1 MKMHKRL
8 LNRQNLKRFSHQGFV
23 NSLTSN
29 FISQKCGVQNFS
41 QEKNRNFHAK
51 FNAFLF
57 RIYRPINIQKY
68 NYFPNLQF
76 EFGLPL
82 FFLKMVQKVPEKH
95 RLEIQLQNNAVS
107 FVQFVNRNNYIHNNT
122 QGIQTIQK
130 YQPSI
135 FESEN
140 SVNYFYKSELNLAE
154 PRAWKGQS
162 DSRKQNVPVGI
173 DKALFNNIIRFTQN
187 YSIPIYSEKLFI
199 NKFFRENR
207 IFSEGKRFQNIM
219 FNKQQIEALEIH
231 KQTKTIV
238 IRDILTMA
246 LRFSNKF
253 NEYRE
258 LSLPSIKSG
267 LPLKGLQQ
275 KQVQSMKLVPQSFIA
290 GDNLP
295 DLVHKKP
302 AETVNEPKSET
313 QIATVDQ
320 YTPFRMMRPQGI
332 VESSTG
338 NQIIDIDHLTGKVMD
353 LLEQRLKTEQER
365 RGIFI

>member
-8 LNRQNLKRFSHQGFV
+8 LNRQNLERFSHQGFV

-29 FISQKCGVQNFS
+29 FISQRYGVQNFS

-82 FFLKMVQKVPEKH
+82 FFLKMVRKIPEKH

-130 YQPSI
+130 YQPLI

-140 SVNYFYKSELNLAE
+140 SVN
-154 PRAWKGQS
+154 
-162 DSRKQNVPVGI
+162 
-173 DKALFNNIIRFTQN
+173 
-187 YSIPIYSEKLFI
+187 YSEKLFI

-207 IFSEGKRFQNIM
+207 IFSEGKHFQNIM
-219 FNKQQIEALEIH
+219 FNKQQIDALEIY
-231 KQTKTIV
+231 KQTKTTV

-275 KQVQSMKLVPQSFIA
+275 KQVQSMKLVPQSFIT

-332 VESSTG
+332 VESSIG
-338 NQIIDIDHLTGKVMD
+338 NQLVDIDHLTGKVMD